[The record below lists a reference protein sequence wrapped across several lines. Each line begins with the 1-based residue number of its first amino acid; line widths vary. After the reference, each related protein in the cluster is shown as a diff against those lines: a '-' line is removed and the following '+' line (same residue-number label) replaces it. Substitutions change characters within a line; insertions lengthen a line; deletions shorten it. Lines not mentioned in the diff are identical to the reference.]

1 MADDSVSTSRSS
13 QDGAVE
19 APGRNAFDPEAER
32 NTQKKLATVFLCD
45 DSLSTKGGPI
55 DQINRNIE
63 LFVQELTR
71 DEIAAETVEL
81 AIVSFGGG
89 VDVLQDFVKAGDF
102 QPPTLSAGGNAPIG
116 DAVLKALDMVEDRKS
131 TYRRE
136 GYDLFRPWILLFT
149 DGKPKGGNTSIDQ
162 AAKAI
167 AEAEREE
174 DAIFWVAGTENADF
188 DVLETL
194 SQRSPTKISTIDYS
208 SIFRMPTAPLKTGNR
223 QDPGDTIQVIV

>member
-19 APGRNAFDPEAER
+19 APGCNAFDPEVER
-32 NTQKKLATVFLCD
+32 DTHQKLATVFLCD

-55 DQINRNIE
+55 DQINRGLE
-63 LFVQELTR
+63 LFGQELTD
-71 DEIAAETVEL
+71 DEVAAETVEP

-89 VDVLQDFVKAGDF
+89 VDVVQDFVKVADF

-116 DAVLKALDMVEDRKS
+116 DAVLKGLDMVEGHKS

-136 GYDLFRPWILLFT
+136 GHELFRPWILLFT
-149 DGKPKGGNTSIDQ
+149 DGKPEGGNTSIDQ

-167 AEAEREE
+167 AEAERKNH
-174 DAIFWVAGTENADF
+174 AIFWAAGTENADF

-208 SIFRMPTAPLKTGNR
+208 SIFRMPTAPLKTGNH
-223 QDPGDTIQVIV
+223 QDPGDTIQVTV